1 MLKCCLKSLFSNY
14 LLYHH
19 KLQGAVKARFK
30 RRHTL
35 LSHISKNSAMLMKDE
50 SSLTSSFYMAE
61 VAGAELVAFLQVA
74 QWTAPKL
81 GL

>member
-1 MLKCCLKSLFSNY
+1 
-14 LLYHH
+14 
-19 KLQGAVKARFK
+19 
-30 RRHTL
+30 
-35 LSHISKNSAMLMKDE
+35 MKDE